1 MASTSKH
8 PPKPRATIEVE
19 ADWLEH
25 AGHGSGK
32 SRQVAVPPPLPPP
45 PQPPPEGKPIAAPA
59 PPPLAANSARHNT
72 MPVEAQWL
80 EVTELD
86 AKLRAS
92 LAPLPPPDEKTRARM
107 SSPIP
112 REDPDD
118 ESLTVTRELAARPAR
133 RAKTATEKAATT
145 AGAKK
150 SPKSPKTAKPASSKR

>member
-1 MASTSKH
+1 MAASSKH

-19 ADWLEH
+19 ADWLERPRAGS
-25 AGHGSGK
+25 AGH
-32 SRQVAVPPPLPPP
+32 RRAAVPPPLPP
-45 PQPPPEGKPIAAPA
+45 A
-59 PPPLAANSARHNT
+59 PPPLAASSARHNT

-107 SSPIP
+107 ATPIP

-118 ESLTVTRELAARPAR
+118 EPAAAAALTEETKPPRKRLV
-133 RAKTATEKAATT
+133 
-145 AGAKK
+145 KK
-150 SPKSPKTAKPASSKR
+150 ASSKR

>member
-1 MASTSKH
+1 MAASTKH

-19 ADWLEH
+19 ADWLERPRDGS
-25 AGHGSGK
+25 AGH
-32 SRQVAVPPPLPPP
+32 RRPAVPPPLPP
-45 PQPPPEGKPIAAPA
+45 EDAPVSVRSAGAPAA

-72 MPVEAQWL
+72 MPVETQWL

-107 SSPIP
+107 STPIP

-118 ESLTVTRELAARPAR
+118 EPG
-133 RAKTATEKAATT
+133 AATPAIEET
-145 AGAKK
+145 KPRRKRAVKK
-150 SPKSPKTAKPASSKR
+150 PSSKR